1 MAGKV
6 GRSGPVNNLNAARY
20 PWRTFWRR
28 RALKAE
34 DRWILPTLEG
44 YAAGLA
50 GDKPGLSEAEARLIE
65 VAQISRGASMLILAE
80 AARSG
85 FIEKEN
91 GSWNLAPGAR
101 ELAKFLS
108 IERASL
114 QTLGLDRRAKP
125 VQDLAKQIQAAAEA
139 GRDDERQ

>member
-1 MAGKV
+1 
-6 GRSGPVNNLNAARY
+6 
-20 PWRTFWRR
+20 
-28 RALKAE
+28 
-34 DRWILPTLEG
+34 
-44 YAAGLA
+44 
-50 GDKPGLSEAEARLIE
+50 
-65 VAQISRGASMLILAE
+65 MLILAE